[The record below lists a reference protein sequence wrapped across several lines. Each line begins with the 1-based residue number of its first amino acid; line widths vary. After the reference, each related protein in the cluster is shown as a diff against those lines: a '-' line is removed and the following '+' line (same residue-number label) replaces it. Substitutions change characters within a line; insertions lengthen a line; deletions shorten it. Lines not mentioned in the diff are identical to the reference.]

1 MTSIQTDIEARLA
14 TVEPDV
20 EVLLAEV
27 AGGQTVRLYVDHP
40 DGVSLELCERITRHL
55 VELRERFALEVSSPG
70 IERPLTKPGHYQR
83 FVGRRARIRTARP
96 VDGARTIT
104 GELVGAIAKVA
115 GGGGGGKP
123 DKAQAGGKDPTKL
136 SAALDTA
143 REMLAQALA

>member
-70 IERPLTKPGHYQR
+70 VERPLTKPEHYQR

-104 GELVGAIAKVA
+104 GELVGASDDDVTIAA
-115 GGGGGGKP
+115 P
-123 DKAQAGGKDPTKL
+123 DGVIAIPYDNITRSHL
-136 SAALDTA
+136 V
-143 REMLAQALA
+143 EE